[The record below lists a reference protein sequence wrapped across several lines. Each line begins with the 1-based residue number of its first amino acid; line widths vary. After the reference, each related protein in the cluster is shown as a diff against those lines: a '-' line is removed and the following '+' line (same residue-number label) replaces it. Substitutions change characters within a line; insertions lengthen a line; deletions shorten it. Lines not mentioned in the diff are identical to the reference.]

1 MPSAIERTLSGL
13 RSKRDLRAE
22 ILDLAAKASETGKPG
37 RLVVIQPL
45 VASSTVQAEWDRLI
59 PVLAAGIGQA
69 LTLEIVQLPLSECA
83 DQDRRAGER
92 VELQRPNYKYE
103 VLRVLVGAS
112 LEGEGEQPLQ
122 GLIQKV
128 GVSQTP
134 IRAAVAELKR
144 AGLLS
149 PWTRSP
155 VLEVVPEEMSLALLA
170 KVQALPQTLR
180 LRFAQG
186 ARLKSPA
193 QLLER
198 VMSLLGHNAPASWK
212 DMALS
217 GVPVAREE
225 VPKLDIVGVPRLDLV
240 AHVPRDAEAFD
251 IGLFRELDDGL
262 ELEPSVLA
270 PAPVVVTLIR
280 GGESFFRGAGL
291 GGARCAAQPD
301 VFLSLLDQGLRDQA
315 IEYAKAIR
323 P

>member
-1 MPSAIERTLSGL
+1 MPRAIERTLSGL

-22 ILDLAAKASETGKPG
+22 ILDLAAKASETGKAG

-59 PVLAAGIGQA
+59 PVLATGIGQA
-69 LTLEIVQLPLSECA
+69 LTLEIVQLPLSQRV
-83 DQDRRAGER
+83 DQDRRADER
-92 VELQRPNYKYE
+92 VELQRPNYKHE

-112 LEGEGEQPLQ
+112 LEGEGEQPLR

-134 IRAAVAELKR
+134 VRAAVAELKR

-155 VLEVVPEEMSLALLA
+155 VLEVVPEDMSLALLA

-193 QLLER
+193 QLLDR

-240 AHVPRDAEAFD
+240 AHVPRDAEALD

-280 GGESFFRGAGL
+280 GSESFFRGGP
-291 GGARCAAQPD
+291 GGARWAAQPD

-315 IEYAKAIR
+315 IEYAKAVR